1 MPVNKMDQVDSAY
14 ASAFNAF
21 DNVYKDYPKT
31 QSGVQALYMK
41 AVYFQMN
48 PNRLDSAVAIYRY
61 ILDKHGQTPWGKRAA
76 YLLNMR
82 NAMSDDDLAR
92 LRKRTAQNIENL
104 EKKSAKYYEE
114 LNAKPE
120 EKKAEVI
127 SKEDEILENTYNS
140 MYDFE

>member
-1 MPVNKMDQVDSAY
+1 
-14 ASAFNAF
+14 
-21 DNVYKDYPKT
+21 
-31 QSGVQALYMK
+31 MK

-48 PNRLDSAVAIYRY
+48 PERLDSAVAIYRQ
-61 ILDKHGQTPWGKRAA
+61 LLNNHPQTPWGKRAA
-76 YLLNMR
+76 FLLHSR
-82 NAMSDDDLAR
+82 STITDDELNR

-104 EKKSAKYYEE
+104 DRKSARYYEE

-120 EKKAEVI
+120 EKKAEII